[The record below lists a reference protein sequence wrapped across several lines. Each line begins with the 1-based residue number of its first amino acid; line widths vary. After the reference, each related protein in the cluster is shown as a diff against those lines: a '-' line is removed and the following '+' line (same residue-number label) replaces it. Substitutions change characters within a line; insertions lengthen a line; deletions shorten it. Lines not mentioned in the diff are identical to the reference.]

1 MSNCLYESRCIF
13 DCVWYFDVE
22 ERITNL
28 DEKILEL
35 LEEKRYPDIKSIL
48 CKMNSADIAALF
60 EDLNMVKIPLLFR
73 LLPKVLAAETFVE
86 MEPNAQAMLI
96 HGFSDNELK
105 EVLDELYLDDAV
117 DIVEEMPANVVKR
130 ILFNTD
136 PDTRKMIN
144 EILKYPDDSAGS
156 IMTIEYV
163 SLRPS
168 MSVEEAIKRIRRTG
182 VDKET
187 IYTCYVTDD
196 NRVLLGTVSIK
207 DLLLS
212 EETELIKDIMD
223 MNSISV
229 HTMEDQEQVANKF
242 NKYDLLAIPVVDDEN
257 RLVGIVT
264 FDDAI
269 DVMQD
274 EATED
279 IKKMAAIIPSDK
291 AYFRTT
297 VFETWKARIP
307 WLLLLMI
314 SATFTGMIITSFE
327 DALAVQ
333 AVLTAFIPMLMDT
346 GGNSGGQASVT
357 IIRALSL
364 GEVEFS
370 DIFRVI
376 WKEFRVALA
385 CGLTLSVCN
394 FVKLLIIDRVSM
406 SVALVICLTLIATVI
421 IAKFIGCTLPI
432 LAKKIGFDPA
442 VMASPFITTIVDAI
456 SLLIYFRI
464 ATIVLKI

>member
-1 MSNCLYESRCIF
+1 MRL
-13 DCVWYFDVE
+13 
-22 ERITNL
+22 
-28 DEKILEL
+28 EKKIEEL
-35 LEEKRYPDIKSIL
+35 LAEKKYSEIKDIFAQ
-48 CKMNSADIAALF
+48 MNGADISALF
-60 EDLNMVKIPLLFR
+60 EEVPENKIPLLFR

-86 MEPNAQAMLI
+86 MEADAQKMLI
-96 HGFSDNELK
+96 QGFSDNELK
-105 EVLDELYLDDAV
+105 DVFNELYLDDAV

-130 ILFNTD
+130 ILANTD

-144 EILKYPDDSAGS
+144 EVLKYPDDSAGS

-163 SLRPS
+163 SLRLN
-168 MSVEEAIKRIRRTG
+168 MTVEEAIKRIRRTG

-187 IYTCYVTDD
+187 IYTCYVTDE
-196 NRVLLGTVSIK
+196 NRVLLGSISIK
-207 DLLLS
+207 TLLLAD
-212 EETELIKDIMD
+212 ENDVIKDIMD
-223 MNSISV
+223 TNFISA
-229 HTMEDQEQVANKF
+229 HTLEDQETVANKF

-257 RLVGIVT
+257 RLVGIIT

-291 AYFRTT
+291 TYFKTT

-307 WLLLLMI
+307 WLLLLMV

-327 DALAVQ
+327 DALA
-333 AVLTAFIPMLMDT
+333 AYTVLTAYIPMLMDT

-364 GEVEFS
+364 EEIEFS

-376 WKEFRVALA
+376 WKESRVAIM
-385 CGLTLSVCN
+385 CGLTLSICN
-394 FVKLLIIDRVSM
+394 FVKLLLFDRVTVQ
-406 SVALVICLTLIATVI
+406 VALVVCITLAVTVLM
-421 IAKFIGCTLPI
+421 AKIIGCTLPI

-456 SLLIYFRI
+456 SLIVYFRVASVFLGI
-464 ATIVLKI
+464 

>member
-1 MSNCLYESRCIF
+1 M
-13 DCVWYFDVE
+13 E
-22 ERITNL
+22 EMRL
-28 DEKILEL
+28 EKKIEEL
-35 LEEKRYPDIKSIL
+35 LAEKKYSEIKEVFAQ
-48 CKMNSADIAALF
+48 MNGADISALF
-60 EDLNMVKIPLLFR
+60 EEVPENKIPLLFR
-73 LLPKVLAAETFVE
+73 LLPKVLAAETCVE
-86 MEPNAQAMLI
+86 MEADAQKMLI
-96 HGFSDNELK
+96 QGFSDNELK
-105 EVLDELYLDDAV
+105 DVFNELYLDDAV

-130 ILFNTD
+130 ILANTD

-144 EILKYPDDSAGS
+144 EVLKYPDDSAGS

-163 SLRPS
+163 SLRLN
-168 MSVEEAIKRIRRTG
+168 MTVEEAIKRIRRTG

-187 IYTCYVTDD
+187 IYTCYVTDE
-196 NRVLLGTVSIK
+196 NRVLLGNISIK
-207 DLLLS
+207 TLLLAD
-212 EETELIKDIMD
+212 ENDVIKDIMD
-223 MNSISV
+223 TNFISA
-229 HTMEDQEQVANKF
+229 HTLEDQETVANKF

-257 RLVGIVT
+257 RLVGIIT

-291 AYFRTT
+291 TYFKTT

-307 WLLLLMI
+307 WLLLLMV

-327 DALAVQ
+327 DALA
-333 AVLTAFIPMLMDT
+333 AYTVLTAYIPMLMDT

-364 GEVEFS
+364 EEIEFS

-376 WKEFRVALA
+376 WKESRVAIL
-385 CGLTLSVCN
+385 CGLTLSICN
-394 FVKLLIIDRVSM
+394 FVKLLLFDRVTVQ
-406 SVALVICLTLIATVI
+406 VALVVCITLAVTVLM
-421 IAKFIGCTLPI
+421 AKIIGCTLPI

-456 SLLIYFRI
+456 SLIVYFRVASI
-464 ATIVLKI
+464 FLGI

>member
-1 MSNCLYESRCIF
+1 M
-13 DCVWYFDVE
+13 E
-22 ERITNL
+22 EMRL
-28 DEKILEL
+28 EKKIEEL
-35 LEEKRYPDIKSIL
+35 LAEKKYSEIKEVFAQ
-48 CKMNSADIAALF
+48 MNGADISALF
-60 EDLNMVKIPLLFR
+60 EEVPENKIPLLFR
-73 LLPKVLAAETFVE
+73 LMPKVLAAETFVE
-86 MEPNAQAMLI
+86 IEADAQKMLI
-96 HGFSDNELK
+96 QGFSDNELK
-105 EVLDELYLDDAV
+105 DVFNELYLDDAV

-130 ILFNTD
+130 ILANTD

-144 EILKYPDDSAGS
+144 EVLKYPDDSAGS

-163 SLRPS
+163 SLRLN
-168 MSVEEAIKRIRRTG
+168 MTVEEAIKRIRRTG

-187 IYTCYVTDD
+187 IYTCYVTDE
-196 NRVLLGTVSIK
+196 NRVLLGNISIK
-207 DLLLS
+207 TLLLAD
-212 EETELIKDIMD
+212 ENDVIKDIMD
-223 MNSISV
+223 TNFISA
-229 HTMEDQEQVANKF
+229 HTLEDQETVANKF

-257 RLVGIVT
+257 RLVGIIT

-291 AYFRTT
+291 TYFKTT

-307 WLLLLMI
+307 WLLLLMV

-327 DALAVQ
+327 DALA
-333 AVLTAFIPMLMDT
+333 AYTVLTAYIPMLMDT

-364 GEVEFS
+364 EEIEFS

-376 WKEFRVALA
+376 WKESRVAIL
-385 CGLTLSVCN
+385 CGLTLSICN
-394 FVKLLIIDRVSM
+394 FVKLLLFDRVTVQ
-406 SVALVICLTLIATVI
+406 VALVVCITLAVTVLM
-421 IAKFIGCTLPI
+421 AKIIGCTLPI

-456 SLLIYFRI
+456 SLIVYFRVASI
-464 ATIVLKI
+464 FLGI

>member
-1 MSNCLYESRCIF
+1 M
-13 DCVWYFDVE
+13 E
-22 ERITNL
+22 EMRL
-28 DEKILEL
+28 EKKIEEL
-35 LEEKRYPDIKSIL
+35 LAEKKYSEIKEVFAQ
-48 CKMNSADIAALF
+48 MNGADISALF
-60 EDLNMVKIPLLFR
+60 EEVPENKIPLLFR

-86 MEPNAQAMLI
+86 MEADAQKMLI
-96 HGFSDNELK
+96 QGFSDNELK
-105 EVLDELYLDDAV
+105 DVFNELYLDDAV

-130 ILFNTD
+130 ILANTD

-144 EILKYPDDSAGS
+144 EVLKYPDDSAGS

-163 SLRPS
+163 SLRLN
-168 MSVEEAIKRIRRTG
+168 MTVEEAIKRIRRTG

-187 IYTCYVTDD
+187 IYTCYVTDE
-196 NRVLLGTVSIK
+196 NRVLLGNISIK
-207 DLLLS
+207 TLLLAD
-212 EETELIKDIMD
+212 ENDVIKDIMD
-223 MNSISV
+223 TNFISA
-229 HTMEDQEQVANKF
+229 HTLEDQETVANKF

-257 RLVGIVT
+257 RLVGIIT

-291 AYFRTT
+291 TYFKTT

-307 WLLLLMI
+307 WLLLLMV

-327 DALAVQ
+327 DALA
-333 AVLTAFIPMLMDT
+333 AYTVLTAYIPMLMDT

-364 GEVEFS
+364 EEIEFS

-376 WKEFRVALA
+376 WKESRVAIL
-385 CGLTLSVCN
+385 CGLTLSICN
-394 FVKLLIIDRVSM
+394 FVKLLLFDRVTIQ
-406 SVALVICLTLIATVI
+406 VAFVVCITLAVTVLM
-421 IAKFIGCTLPI
+421 AKIIGCTLPI

-456 SLLIYFRI
+456 SLIVYFRVASI
-464 ATIVLKI
+464 FLGI